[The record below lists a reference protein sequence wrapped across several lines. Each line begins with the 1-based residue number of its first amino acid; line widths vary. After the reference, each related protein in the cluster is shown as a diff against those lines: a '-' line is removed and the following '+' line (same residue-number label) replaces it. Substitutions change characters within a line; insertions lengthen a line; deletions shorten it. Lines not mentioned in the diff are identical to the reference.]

1 MTDKTNV
8 ITVSSE
14 DLAWINATVPGKS
27 KRERLVNILR
37 FYQQQGGPRTTT
49 DTAAAPTTKGASA

>member
-14 DLAWINATVPGKS
+14 DLAWINANVPGKS

-37 FYQQQGGPRTTT
+37 AYQEQRTTA
-49 DTAAAPTTKGASA
+49 TATTTKGASA